1 MVKNFKTICIWSAF
15 IGTNWFPPHSFV
27 PTPGLPHPST
37 TSPRHT
43 NMFCRLSRK
52 NFACCFLVQSRP
64 NTIANQQRIV
74 IWHYEGRWNATCH
87 DLSCL
92 EAGHRPLSRFVRFDK
107 ICPCPTSRSHL
118 FLRLFD
124 KMYRACN
131 PDQSYDNCFF
141 VFLNSLTSSR
151 SQKTYSHLFS
161 VTSDTLMMKSTNC
174 YKICPLVRIG
184 P

>member
-1 MVKNFKTICIWSAF
+1 MKYVCTDVFVLVRGKCHKKTISFPLHLSAQTGSPRILLF
-15 IGTNWFPPHSFV
+15 QPRYY
-27 PTPGLPHPST
+27 HPST

-43 NMFCRLSRK
+43 NVFCRLSWK

-74 IWHYEGRWNATCH
+74 IWHYV
-87 DLSCL
+87 
-92 EAGHRPLSRFVRFDK
+92 VRFDK
-107 ICPCPTSRSHL
+107 IFPCLTSRSHL

-131 PDQSYDNCFF
+131 ADQSKDNCFF
-141 VFLNSLTSSR
+141 VFLNCWTSSR

-161 VTSDTLMMKSTNC
+161 VLQAQVFQKS
-174 YKICPLVRIG
+174 PFGDFLL
-184 P
+184 

>member
-1 MVKNFKTICIWSAF
+1 MVKKFKRFAFEVREYWCFCARAEGKCRRKTISFALHLSAQTASLCIHLF
-15 IGTNWFPPHSFV
+15 QPRYY
-27 PTPGLPHPST
+27 HPST

-43 NMFCRLSRK
+43 NMFCCLSQK

-64 NTIANQQRIV
+64 TTMANQQRIV

-92 EAGHRPLSRFVRFDK
+92 EAGHRPLWRFVRFDK

-131 PDQSYDNCFF
+131 ADQS
-141 VFLNSLTSSR
+141 
-151 SQKTYSHLFS
+151 
-161 VTSDTLMMKSTNC
+161 
-174 YKICPLVRIG
+174 
-184 P
+184 

>member
-1 MVKNFKTICIWSAF
+1 MVKNFKTICIWSARVVMFLCWPAGKMWQENYFFSPPF
-15 IGTNWFPPHSFV
+15 IGTNWFPPHSLFQ
-27 PTPGLPHPST
+27 PQYYHPST

-87 DLSCL
+87 DFSCL
-92 EAGHRPLSRFVRFDK
+92 EAGHRPLWRFVHFDK
-107 ICPCPTSRSHL
+107 ICTCPTSRSHL

-131 PDQSYDNCFF
+131 ADQS
-141 VFLNSLTSSR
+141 
-151 SQKTYSHLFS
+151 
-161 VTSDTLMMKSTNC
+161 
-174 YKICPLVRIG
+174 
-184 P
+184 

>member
-1 MVKNFKTICIWSAF
+1 MSQVNYFFSPPF

-27 PTPGLPHPST
+27 PTPVLPSFHDL
-37 TSPRHT
+37 TSAHKHVLPPIAE
-43 NMFCRLSRK
+43 

-74 IWHYEGRWNATCH
+74 IWRYEGRWNATCPALRQDIGPFE
-87 DLSCL
+87 DLSVL
-92 EAGHRPLSRFVRFDK
+92 TK

-131 PDQSYDNCFF
+131 ADQS
-141 VFLNSLTSSR
+141 
-151 SQKTYSHLFS
+151 
-161 VTSDTLMMKSTNC
+161 
-174 YKICPLVRIG
+174 
-184 P
+184 